1 MKQSNVDSALV
12 PRNRDERL
20 VEERN
25 THDTTENGV
34 KGTYADHTDAAR
46 HSADE
51 VWIDVSLIP
60 DYVGYELGATL
71 WKAFQRFIS
80 VPENKK
86 WLDEQVERQKR
97 EEKNRQ

>member
-1 MKQSNVDSALV
+1 MKQSNVDSSLV
-12 PRNRDERL
+12 PRNNDKRL

-25 THDTTENGV
+25 TQEITENGV
-34 KGTYADHTDAAR
+34 KGTYADHTDTAR
-46 HSADE
+46 HSTDE

-60 DYVGYELGATL
+60 DHVRNHIGAVL
-71 WKAFQRFIS
+71 WEEFQRFIS

-97 EEKNRQ
+97 EEKK

>member
-1 MKQSNVDSALV
+1 MKQSNVDSSLV
-12 PRNRDERL
+12 PRDSDKRL

-25 THDTTENGV
+25 TQDIAENGV
-34 KGTYADHTDAAR
+34 KGTYADHTDTAR

-60 DYVGYELGATL
+60 DHVRNHIGAVL
-71 WKAFQRFIS
+71 WEEFQRFIS

-86 WLDEQVERQKR
+86 WLDEQMERQKR
-97 EEKNRQ
+97 EEKNR